1 MCRGPMSDN
10 CVINC
15 SSLCNGYFHDELWP
29 YTREMYDMFQHDFM
43 NTLPDMNRYG
53 EYFAANE
60 EYIRKYRLA
69 LPQTFKLGAVHLMM
83 KDEAYERG
91 FLFILMTQKNCYRI
105 KL

>member
-1 MCRGPMSDN
+1 
-10 CVINC
+10 
-15 SSLCNGYFHDELWP
+15 
-29 YTREMYDMFQHDFM
+29 MFQHDFM

-83 KDEAYERG
+83 KDEV
-91 FLFILMTQKNCYRI
+91 
-105 KL
+105 